1 MFLVCAALSLAVSL
15 PCSGAFRVK
24 FADNTNPQWA
34 APFHKAHVQE
44 ELEAWG
50 AEICRL
56 FDGSSAAVDNAVVYL
71 HLEDAGFL
79 GTGGNHIYSNW
90 RVVERVGASDA
101 RGALIHELG
110 HAIHG
115 ILSDYRTKM
124 AGKERGI
131 DTTETIL
138 ERPGTKDESVNH
150 LTEGLADWV
159 RRYNF
164 ASRKERLDRDYGL
177 AKEGYFFKD
186 YGVGTDIVE
195 YIRRRY
201 GQEKLWDVLWY
212 CSTNR
217 GYKVDKM
224 WPALTGRTFLEV
236 LDDWKHEPRISDPII
251 QWTYDGSASGTR
263 RLDDR
268 KCSFGFY
275 DNRSGELKDGIEDR
289 EWTIAMRGNFLPGR
303 GSAELFSIGCGMGS
317 SFSCKALKTAAC
329 HTFVAMRKKNK
340 VAFFVDGIKNAKV
353 FPVSGDDL
361 GGRLKFS
368 TDFDFQDYRVF
379 ARALSAK
386 ELRMYFKAF
395 HANYNPT
402 LVSSARW
409 IGPGSGSLADPA
421 NWECVN
427 MNDDPVVSMPTNTSD
442 IIAWG
447 ATVPNVSKGTA
458 LPCKSFTVKRWITLD
473 RDTDWRGLKVPVTL
487 DPDATIR
494 TSGHRLVANSVTG
507 TTMRLYGHLACRKL
521 RLTGDLTLCS
531 ESVLGVP
538 PVPAKPDSASA
549 VCIGGALRLQDSGLF
564 FFKIGNGNPE
574 AGTYTILTADGGLP
588 DDLSKF
594 RLVGLVGRRTCTFF
608 KKENTLR
615 ATIADADVCVWTGAA
630 GDGRFSTKGNWA
642 GGIKPAKGIKKPIV
656 FASGSAGTL
665 ANDIGD
671 LSPAWIE
678 FREGCSGITLTGGRF
693 KLPSGAQIINVSNA
707 AQTFA
712 APVEFSA
719 DIHATGK
726 ILFSG
731 GVTGL
736 DIHPN
741 QTDILGRYRLKGSG
755 MWTPRGHYTIN
766 PDSSLAV
773 DRYRSETRIDGK
785 SGLIVCKGGVFTCR
799 FAQVAQDSLFAE
811 RNDGVVRVTESV
823 ATQGGWTK
831 SARDA
836 CAGEFRL
843 GGITVDGGCFEF
855 NASGSDWRDVNSITS
870 HVNFVIGKRGFVSQ
884 GGDGM
889 VYAARGVALGC
900 TDDWTVGKR
909 PNGDGTITSYGNYA
923 MSLYFDTSD
932 HDNRSVK
939 HTVSI
944 EGWIRGAQMH
954 VAAYG
959 GGTIRFV
966 CTDTD
971 QFRGGFS
978 LLDDTTLEYA
988 SSSARVGNG
997 DVHLAPGS
1005 TLALPS
1011 AGSSAV
1017 KIAGRLALTNGV
1029 GTVNVRLGPEGSA
1042 VNPGVYRIATAEG
1055 GVDVDLVSHLSLV
1068 NAKKGGRYVFSLSS
1082 DSKTVVLKVGAAAK

>member
-1 MFLVCAALSLAVSL
+1 MKFGYVLSVALAAAMAL
-15 PCSGAFRVK
+15 PSFGAIRVK
-24 FADNTNPQWA
+24 FVEGTNPEW
-34 APFHKAHVQE
+34 KAIIDAGHISE
-44 ELEAWG
+44 EMEGWG
-50 AEICRL
+50 AEISRL
-56 FDGSSAAVDNAVVYL
+56 YDGTSASSADRVVNLVLCDDGVAWSGGNSIGLNVHCIKSLGIYDMRGAMLHEMGHQMQGALGAYIGKEIDLGSTIVLNPGTESAVV
-71 HLEDAGFL
+71 E
-79 GTGGNHIYSNW
+79 
-90 RVVERVGASDA
+90 
-101 RGALIHELG
+101 
-110 HAIHG
+110 
-115 ILSDYRTKM
+115 
-124 AGKERGI
+124 
-131 DTTETIL
+131 
-138 ERPGTKDESVNH
+138 H
-150 LTEGLADWV
+150 LTEGLAEWV
-159 RRYNF
+159 RRYRF
-164 ASRKERLDRDYGL
+164 ATRREVLDREYALARKGYRFDSCGDGAGLIEYLRRAYGPGML
-177 AKEGYFFKD
+177 E
-186 YGVGTDIVE
+186 DIL
-195 YIRRRY
+195 Y
-201 GQEKLWDVLWY
+201 Y

-251 QWTYDGSASGTR
+251 QWTYDGASGIQR
-263 RLDDR
+263 RNDG
-268 KCSFGFY
+268 KCSFDFGGG
-275 DNRSGELKDGIEDR
+275 NRSGELKDGIEDR

-303 GSAELFSIGCGMGS
+303 GSDELFSIGCGMGS
-317 SFSCKALKTAAC
+317 SFSCKASKTAAC

-361 GGRLKFS
+361 GGSLKFS

-427 MNDDPVVSMPTNTSD
+427 MNDDPVVSVPANTSD

-447 ATVPNVSKGTA
+447 ATVPNVPKGTA

-507 TTMRLYGHLACRKL
+507 TTMRLYGHLACRRL
-521 RLTGDLTLCS
+521 RLTGDLMLCS

-538 PVPAKPDSASA
+538 PVPAKPGSASA
-549 VCIGGALRLQDSGLF
+549 VRIGGALRLQDSGPF

-594 RLVGLVGRRTCTFF
+594 RLAGLVGRRTCTFF

-678 FREGCSGITLTGGRF
+678 FREGCSGIILTGGRF

-707 AQTFA
+707 AQAFA
-712 APVEFSA
+712 APVEFAA
-719 DIHATGK
+719 DIYATGK

-741 QTDILGRYRLKGSG
+741 QTDILGRYRLKSSG

-855 NASGSDWRDVNSITS
+855 NASGSEWRDVNSITS
-870 HVNFVIGKRGFVSQ
+870 HVNFVIGQGGFVSQ
-884 GGDGM
+884 GGEGM

-909 PNGDGTITSYGNYA
+909 PNGDGTITSYGNHA

-944 EGWIRGAQMH
+944 EGWIKGHQTH

-1011 AGSSAV
+1011 AGSGAV

-1055 GVDVDLVSHLSLV
+1055 GVEADLVSRLCLV
-1068 NAKKGGRYVFSLSS
+1068 NAKKSGRYAFSLSS
-1082 DSKTVVLKVGAAAK
+1082 DSKTVVLTLRP